1 MTDDLLAGLRAGTD
15 DARRLLFRRCQS
27 TLRPYFRRK
36 LPPADDVDDCVS
48 EVVTRALEG
57 IRRGLRPDDLD
68 AWVGGIARN
77 VLKERYEAATLA
89 RARVRGE
96 IPDLPSEPVLDLDH
110 PPETAAEL
118 EHLLGKQQLS
128 ATVDDAIAGLPP
140 ALARVMRE
148 HVLRSRAARKLVVGT
163 ELASALRMPVADLNR
178 QLGRAREQ
186 APGTIVALVLAR
198 GSDCP
203 GLAAILG
210 ERTPDVVLDP
220 ARSRAVT
227 KHAGT
232 CEVCGQ
238 HADQVDAFSKWAL
251 GPGLIGLAEDDEER
265 RRAVIALFSRG
276 VPAEAVPMGLPMGLA
291 PELGVVDRARVA
303 IATRMA
309 GMPRAVTELAVQNPD
324 AFRRVV
330 AAVVAGAV
338 LVAAAVVALVIG
350 GDQETDAAPAPP
362 GPVSSTSAP
371 PSTAIPSETTVP
383 GTGPSALPA
392 STGHAGS
399 TVVPGP
405 TVVSGPAVSSGP
417 TVVAGPAVTSG
428 PSASSGSAV
437 AGTSAP
443 GAVPAV
449 SSTTTSGP
457 SVVVPEPAR
466 WGYVLVNQQSTAYPD
481 PRVEQQVTTES
492 TWGTW
497 RTAADPSV
505 SRREPTVV
513 HDGPG
518 RYRVRLPGL
527 ASEHG
532 VAHVSVNFMTV
543 YAGANARS
551 CGVVDS
557 YPQGADQFV
566 TVACH
571 NALGAAKD
579 APFGVLFVVPGTG
592 GAPMV
597 TVRHD
602 GQSTVEVGD
611 STGGRP
617 VVARVGVGRYRV
629 SLDGTAFNGH
639 GYAQVTAYGGAQAQC
654 QNEDVA
660 AGELSVAC
668 WTTGGL
674 PVDTGWHLSY
684 VERGPLTHDAVVPGA
699 YAQMAGTAPGL
710 TVDPDRSFNSANGY
724 MTVERVSVGL
734 YRVGFRGVG
743 RRGDILLATAI
754 GSAPGQCVGQ
764 YLVSYQQP
772 GDTWAT
778 VACVDP
784 AGKPVDRRFGVA
796 VIRPPGPLVG
806 ALEAVVPGRAAP
818 KWGYARMTA
827 HEIPLGMETTLDG
840 QWAWTSWLRGIPLL
854 DALWV
859 RKATVVHQ
867 EIGRYRIRLPG
878 IGSAAGLAHV
888 TPFSSSADSCS
899 VVDNRPDGID
909 ELVDVACFGAT
920 GSPKDLWFT
929 VFFGE
934 PVSAVMIRSDSLGV
948 TRTAPGRYDATTD
961 IPFTGIGHPQLTPV
975 GPTPARC
982 RVAAVTTPHFHIACD
997 TPTGIP
1003 TDSAWQLTYVEGT
1016 GLQQDP
1022 TTPAAYAT
1030 VHEGVLD
1037 LTRTYTSNASTPT
1050 LTSQAPGRYT
1060 LTYPDIAPIA
1070 PYPAD
1075 SIQLTALS
1083 PHHCT
1088 IPAWNSYAAPPRL
1101 TIQITCTAPTPT
1113 TTTPSFTIAYLR
1125 RSP

>member
-1 MTDDLLAGLRAGTD
+1 MTDDLLAGLHTGTD
-15 DARRLLFRRCQS
+15 DARRQLFRRCQS
-27 TLRPYFRRK
+27 TLRPYFRRR
-36 LPPADDVDDCVS
+36 LPATDDIDDCVS

-57 IRRGLRPDDLD
+57 FRRGLRPDDLD
-68 AWVGGIARN
+68 AWIGGIARN
-77 VLKERYEAATLA
+77 VLKERYDAATQA
-89 RARVRGE
+89 RARVSGE
-96 IPDLPSEPVLDLDH
+96 LPDLPSVPVLDLDH

-118 EHLLGKQQLS
+118 EHLMGKRQLS
-128 ATVDDAIAGLPP
+128 AAVDDAIVGLSP

-148 HVLRSRAARKLVVGT
+148 HVQLSRAARKLVVGT
-163 ELASALRMPVADLNR
+163 ELASALNMPVADLNR
-178 QLGRAREQ
+178 QLGRARERTPE
-186 APGTIVALVLAR
+186 AIVALVLAR
-198 GSDCP
+198 GSSCP
-203 GLAAILG
+203 GLTAIVG
-210 ERTPDVVLDP
+210 EQTPGVVLDP
-220 ARSRAVT
+220 VRSRAVT
-227 KHAGT
+227 KHAGS

-251 GPGLIGLAEDDEER
+251 GPGLVGLAEDDEER

-276 VPAEAVPMGLPMGLA
+276 VPAEAVPMGLPLGLA
-291 PELGVVDRARVA
+291 PRLGVVDRARVV

-309 GMPRAVTELAVQNPD
+309 SMPRAVTDLAVQNPD

-330 AAVVAGAV
+330 AAVLAGTV
-338 LVAAAVVALVIG
+338 LVAAAIVALVIG
-350 GDQETDAAPAPP
+350 GDGETDAATGLP

-371 PSTAIPSETTVP
+371 PSTITPSETGVP
-383 GTGPSALPA
+383 ETGTSALPA
-392 STGHAGS
+392 STGS
-399 TVVPGP
+399 
-405 TVVSGPAVSSGP
+405 
-417 TVVAGPAVTSG
+417 TVVAGSTASDTPPA
-428 PSASSGSAV
+428 ASGSA
-437 AGTSAP
+437 GTKAP
-443 GAVPAV
+443 GAVAPAV
-449 SSTTTSGP
+449 ATTPSSTATTTSGP

-466 WGYVLVNQQSTAYPD
+466 WGYVLVNQQSAAYPD

-497 RTAADPSV
+497 RAAADPSV
-505 SRREPTVV
+505 SQRKPTVV

-518 RYRVRLPGL
+518 QYRVRLPGL

-532 VAHVSVNFMTV
+532 VAQMSVNFMTV

-557 YPQGADQFV
+557 HPEAADQFV

-571 NALGAAKD
+571 NASGAAKD

-597 TVRHD
+597 TVRHN

-617 VVARVGVGRYRV
+617 VVTRVGAGRYRV
-629 SLDGTAFNGH
+629 SLDGAAFNGR
-639 GYAQVTAYGGAQAQC
+639 GYAQVTAYGGGPAQC

-684 VERGPLTHDAVVPGA
+684 VERGPLTHDAAVPGA
-699 YAQMAGTAPGL
+699 YAQMAGAAPGL

-724 MTVERVSVGL
+724 MTVERASAGL

-743 RRGDILLATAI
+743 RRGDILLATAM
-754 GSAPGQCVGQ
+754 GSAPGHCVGQ
-764 YLVSYQQP
+764 YLVSYQQA

-806 ALEAVVPGRAAP
+806 ALGAVVPRAAAP

-827 HEIPLGMETTLDG
+827 HDIPLGVETTLDG
-840 QWAWTSWLRGIPLL
+840 QWAWTSWSRGIPLL

-867 EIGRYRIRLPG
+867 GVGRYRVRLPG

-899 VVDNRPDGID
+899 IVDNRADGVD

-920 GSPKDLWFT
+920 GSPKDLWFN

-961 IPFTGIGHPQLTPV
+961 IPFAGTGHPQLTPV

-982 RVAAVTTPHFHIACD
+982 RVAAITTPHFHIACD
-997 TPTGIP
+997 TPTGVP
-1003 TDSAWQLTYVEGT
+1003 TDSAWQLTYVEGA
-1016 GLQQDP
+1016 GLHQDP

-1030 VHEGVLD
+1030 IHEGALD

-1088 IPAWNSYAAPPRL
+1088 IPAWNSYSTPPRL
-1101 TIQITCTAPTPT
+1101 TIQITCTTPTPT
-1113 TTTPSFTIAYLR
+1113 TTAPSFTIAYLR